1 MNAQDIFAYCD
12 QLSAVT
18 IGEKNNAVAR
28 WADRFLFFGLILFAL
43 SLPHSIAATY
53 VSLSLCAVSW
63 LVRDFATYKFHVT
76 RTSLDLPLW
85 CFVGLT
91 LLSTIFSVEPQ
102 TSWHKMRSLII
113 FAALYLLVSNIN
125 KKAIPVL
132 LGVLVFSG
140 VIGALF
146 SCGEK
151 IIGRGMIVTTI
162 FSNSPLADSQL
173 QPGDVIWM
181 VNRQRVSSVTKANE
195 ILKQLPTGKI
205 AEIEA
210 LHAGDPLPLEIK
222 ITDQLK
228 VQPDPL
234 SISVD
239 GRSRRFRVSGFSR
252 HFLTYAEQMQIF
264 GLLLFGIILGRKERT
279 KAGKS
284 EGEKK
289 REDISLKLPLSLS
302 LSFPQSLLSLI
313 LFSLALILTSTR
325 GVIAAFLCAIVITAI
340 FTASR
345 RLAIFIGLAALS
357 LGGIATIALISTRTN
372 NAVNFGDD
380 SSARRVS
387 YMKAGL
393 KIIPQH
399 PLLGV
404 GMDSH
409 KKHFNEWGFP
419 GDYVTHTHSTPIQI
433 AMERGLP
440 ALGCYLWLMVAMG
453 LLAWRTYKKY
463 NDGLSLGAFAALL
476 GFFLSSLTN
485 YNFGDSEVVLLLL
498 FIFALVIK
506 TRDGQPSL
514 SVHHA

>member
-1 MNAQDIFAYCD
+1 MNAGDIFAYSD
-12 QLSAVT
+12 QLSALNDVDKT
-18 IGEKNNAVAR
+18 TVVAR
-28 WADRFLFFGLILFAL
+28 GADRFLIFGLILFAL

-53 VSLSLCAVSW
+53 ISLSLCAVSW
-63 LVRDFATYKFHVT
+63 ITRDLALRKFHFVHT
-76 RTSLDLPLW
+76 PLDLPLL

-91 LLSTIFSVEPQ
+91 LLSAIFSIEPQ
-102 TSWHKMRSLII
+102 ISLPKMRSLVILG
-113 FAALYLLVSNIN
+113 ALYLLVSNIN
-125 KKAIPVL
+125 KTAIRFL
-132 LGVLVFSG
+132 LTLLIVSG
-140 VIGALF
+140 AAGALF

-151 IIGRGMIVTTI
+151 IIGRGMTVTTI
-162 FSNSPLADSQL
+162 YSNSPLASTQL
-173 QPGDVIWM
+173 QIGDVIWM
-181 VNRQRVSSVTKANE
+181 INRQRVSSITEANE
-195 ILKQLPTGKI
+195 ILKKISAGKI

-210 LHAGDPLPLEIK
+210 LHAGDPLPLELK
-222 ITDQLK
+222 ITDELK
-228 VQPDPL
+228 AQADPL
-234 SISVD
+234 SISVG

-264 GLLLFGIILGRKERT
+264 GLLLFGFLL
-279 KAGKS
+279 AP
-284 EGEKK
+284 
-289 REDISLKLPLSLS
+289 SLHRRVATIFFFS
-302 LSFPQSLLSLI
+302 

-345 RLAIFIGLAALS
+345 RVAILTLLAALL
-357 LGGIATIALISTRTN
+357 LGGIAAIALISTRTN
-372 NAVNFGDD
+372 SAANFGDD
-380 SSARRVS
+380 STSRRVS

-440 ALGCYLWLMVAMG
+440 ALGCYLWLMITMG
-453 LLAWRTYKKY
+453 LLAWRAYKKN
-463 NDGLSLGAFAALL
+463 NDGLSLGAVAALL
-476 GFFLSSLTN
+476 GFCLSSLTN

-498 FIFALVIK
+498 FIFALAIK
-506 TRDGQPSL
+506 TRDEQPSL
-514 SVHHA
+514 SVHHAY